1 MPFGSIP
8 LPVSVSSLARS
19 NNPRRKAKKPCV
31 DSTALR
37 RVLNMGISP
46 GQDAPDAI
54 TMNAGTCP
62 IYPIGAGRCRRPE
75 SRRGPFPVPLKG
87 WRAALAAG
95 GGLVPR
101 GGDFRREA
109 PQTRR
114 RTLAGGASE
123 GFGRLRRDLECPLY
137 TNEHVYGTADTR
149 APYPASSGP
158 RPSPC

>member
-1 MPFGSIP
+1 
-8 LPVSVSSLARS
+8 
-19 NNPRRKAKKPCV
+19 
-31 DSTALR
+31 
-37 RVLNMGISP
+37 MGISSGAWRSGRGHHERGGACP
-46 GQDAPDAI
+46 YPHRC
-54 TMNAGTCP
+54 AG
-62 IYPIGAGRCRRPE
+62 GGREPE

-123 GFGRLRRDLECPLY
+123 GFGRLRRDLEYPLY

-149 APYPASSGP
+149 APP
-158 RPSPC
+158 RIRKRS